1 MSIFEME
8 IGRTIGVKFKN
19 KLSVRAMEAK
29 IPD

>member
-8 IGRTIGVKFKN
+8 IGRTIRVKFKN